1 MKTCAFLSMDSLD
14 GYFVYDELLFAPMA
28 AKGWQVETVSWRDT
42 SMDWSRFDV
51 VVIRSPWD
59 YQKSPQAF
67 LRCLQQIVQSGA
79 QLANSLALV
88 EWNINKAYLRD
99 IQARQIPIVPT
110 LWQVDFNLEDCQ
122 AAFGYFGCDELIIKP
137 LVSANADDTYRLS
150 AADIKRLEAVLAARF
165 KGRPHML
172 QPFIQNVLDEGEYS
186 LFFFGQQYSH
196 CIIKRP
202 AKGDFRVQE
211 EHGGC
216 LRATMPDPDLL
227 ALAKRTLKAL
237 PDEPLYARLDFIRT
251 PNGFAV
257 MELELIEPS
266 LYFNMD
272 ADAPQRFV
280 NAFVAR
286 YGAGN

>member
-28 AKGWQVETVSWRDT
+28 EQGWQVETLSWRDPEA
-42 SMDWSRFDV
+42 DWGRFDV

-59 YQKSPQAF
+59 YQQAPEAF
-67 LRCLQQIVQSGA
+67 LACLTRIEQSGA
-79 QLANSLALV
+79 LLANSLPLV
-88 EWNINKAYLRD
+88 RWNINKGYLRD
-99 IQARQIPIVPT
+99 IQARHIPIVPT
-110 LWQVDFNLEDCQ
+110 LWQEDFNLADCL
-122 AAFGYFGCDELIIKP
+122 AALRHFECNELIIKP
-137 LVSANADDTYRLS
+137 LVSANADDTYRLR
-150 AADIKRLEAVLAARF
+150 AADIQHQQDHLAACF

-172 QPFIQNVLDEGEYS
+172 QPFIQNIVDEGEYS

-196 CIIKRP
+196 CIVKRP
-202 AKGDFRVQE
+202 ASGDFRVQE
-211 EHGGC
+211 EHGGK
-216 LRATMPDPDLL
+216 LVSILPEPELL
-227 ALAKRTLKAL
+227 DLAKRTLKAL

-272 ADAPQRFV
+272 AKSPQRFV
-280 NAFVAR
+280 NAFVAK
-286 YGAGN
+286 YGTGN